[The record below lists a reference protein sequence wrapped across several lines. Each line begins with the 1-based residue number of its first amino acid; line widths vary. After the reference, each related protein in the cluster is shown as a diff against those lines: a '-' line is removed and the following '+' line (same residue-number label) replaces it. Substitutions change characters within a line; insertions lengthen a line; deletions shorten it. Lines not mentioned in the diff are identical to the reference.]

1 MTSSSTELTLTPTK
15 LEYFDDMWALQSR
28 AILLSLHQ
36 VRFFFFFSKTLIF
49 WLLKKPNY
57 SRKLDPKAEDGRRAL
72 ILDST
77 IFHPQ
82 GGGQPADAGFVA
94 GSTSGAKFVVDDVR
108 SKDGLVLHYGH
119 FENCQDGSGPSLK
132 EGEEVSLH
140 VDAQRRDFNSRQT
153 SFSWALVGY
162 LHAKSGLI
170 LSRARKRLPFLR
182 RAIC

>member
-36 VRFFFFFSKTLIF
+36 
-49 WLLKKPNY
+49 
-57 SRKLDPKAEDGRRAL
+57 AEDGRRAL

-182 RAIC
+182 WAIC